1 MNKTKVKNFAVSAHK
16 LLVEQI
22 KIKAFEYEI
31 TDSTMPDINTN
42 SVHSRLLDQSE
53 KEQLKALIKAIK
65 VHGYNHVIEEI
76 AYTWFNRFIALRFME
91 INNFLPQK
99 IRVFTNEQDEF
110 KPDLLSEAIYL
121 ELDDLDKQ
129 KVFNFIDTNN
139 EDGLYKYL
147 LITLCNDMNQYL
159 PELFTTFDNH
169 DYTLLLLPDNLL
181 KKESILAKLVYEIDN
196 LVMSF

>member
-99 IRVFTNEQDEF
+99 IPRRKTRSVSYYAFFEGWL
-110 KPDLLSEAIYL
+110 LLS
-121 ELDDLDKQ
+121 Q
-129 KVFNFIDTNN
+129 
-139 EDGLYKYL
+139 
-147 LITLCNDMNQYL
+147 
-159 PELFTTFDNH
+159 
-169 DYTLLLLPDNLL
+169 LPDCLSL
-181 KKESILAKLVYEIDN
+181 PT
-196 LVMSF
+196 SFST

>member
-181 KKESILAKLVYEIDN
+181 KKESILAN
-196 LVMSF
+196 